1 MWQPHELV
9 AFRRTDVC
17 VSSWKFLPPMFGFT
31 TESPDDAAYIP
42 LDAWA
47 DSQLGQAHQS
57 LHNLC
62 DWWEQRNNPR
72 VLLLF
77 FDDLKLEHEVAVRKV
92 AAFM

>member
-1 MWQPHELV
+1 M
-9 AFRRTDVC
+9 C

-31 TESPDDAAYIP
+31 TEASDDPAYIP

-47 DSQLGQAHQS
+47 DSQLGHAHQS

-77 FDDLKLEHEVAVRKV
+77 FDDMKLEHEVAVRKV